1 MLPCLR
7 HQEGVRWGSE
17 ESVVPRSSFGPFA
30 QKEHCVF
37 TYFLPRTHFAL
48 LCIQSMKW
56 WVQRYA
62 IWKTPRALVL
72 KLSVGTPQKTQTK
85 DSTGRGKN
93 KRRGAALE
101 ESEFFFFRR
110 RDKDKTQQPHWWA
123 SPCPPAVG
131 AFKVAE
137 TKPDNCW
144 EAAAPRSVG
153 AADRWLTGMRVI
165 KGREGGESV
174 LGQSGCDRGR
184 SLPAVTGHVLPM
196 APSWTSVS
204 GCQVSQWG
212 SLVALRALISFTGN
226 HCITTNVP
234 SQPVTTALQV
244 AKQT

>member
-1 MLPCLR
+1 MHSKYEVLSTEVCNL
-7 HQEGVRWGSE
+7 EDTK
-17 ESVVPRSSFGPFA
+17 SFGA
-30 QKEHCVF
+30 KAVRRD
-37 TYFLPRTHFAL
+37 TTKNSDRGLDWTWY
-48 LCIQSMKW
+48 K
-56 WVQRYA
+56 
-62 IWKTPRALVL
+62 
-72 KLSVGTPQKTQTK
+72 QTA
-85 DSTGRGKN
+85 
-93 KRRGAALE
+93 RRSAGGI
-101 ESEFFFFRR
+101 FFFFRR

-123 SPCPPAVG
+123 SPRPPAVG

-212 SLVALRALISFTGN
+212 SLVALHALISFTGN